1 MIYCRPKT
9 KTYLAL
15 GLVVVVLISGL
26 IYILNH
32 FATQRSFG
40 IAFYLIASV
49 ILTLAIL
56 LLLVKMM
63 ASYKFISIG
72 KEKINI
78 RLPLRGKSVSYGLE
92 QVMLWDE
99 EKVISNKREFK
110 QLTLV
115 FEDKDSFTLSNHEH
129 SNYDEFTNYLWK
141 KIPKKHVNKLK
152 KIKILQQKPQ

>member
-1 MIYCRPKT
+1 MIYSRPKT
-9 KTYLAL
+9 KTYIAL
-15 GLVVVVLISGL
+15 GLIVLILISGL

-49 ILTLAIL
+49 LLTLVIL

-63 ASYKFISIG
+63 AAYKFISIG
-72 KEKINI
+72 KDKITI
-78 RLPLRGKSVSYGLE
+78 RLPLKGKNISYELD

-99 EKVISNKREFK
+99 EKIISNKREFK
-110 QLTLV
+110 QLTIV

-129 SNYDEFTNYLWK
+129 LNYDDFVSYLGK
-141 KIPKKHVNKLK
+141 KIPKKNVNRIK
-152 KIKILQQKPQ
+152 KA

>member
-1 MIYCRPKT
+1 MIHCRPKT
-9 KTYLAL
+9 KTYIAL
-15 GLVVVVLISGL
+15 GLVVVILISGL

-49 ILTLAIL
+49 LLTLVIL

-63 ASYKFISIG
+63 AAYKFISIG
-72 KEKINI
+72 REKINI
-78 RLPLRGKSVSYGLE
+78 RLPLRGKNTSYGLE

-110 QLTLV
+110 QMTIV
-115 FEDKDSFTLSNHEH
+115 FEDKGSFSLSNHEH
-129 SNYDEFTNYLWK
+129 INYDEFVNYLSK
-141 KIPKKHVNKLK
+141 KIPKKNVNNIK
-152 KIKILQQKPQ
+152 KP

>member
-1 MIYCRPKT
+1 MIHCRPKT

-15 GLVVVVLISGL
+15 GLIVVILISGL
-26 IYILNH
+26 LYILKH
-32 FATQRSFG
+32 FTNQRSFG

-49 ILTLAIL
+49 LLTLVIL

-72 KEKINI
+72 KEKITI
-78 RLPLRGKSVSYGLE
+78 KLPLRGKRISYRLD

-110 QLTLV
+110 QITLV
-115 FEDKDSFTLSNHEH
+115 FEDKDSFTMTNHEH
-129 SNYDEFTNYLWK
+129 VNYDEFTGYLSK
-141 KIPKKHVNKLK
+141 KIPKKNLN
-152 KIKILQQKPQ
+152 KIKKP